1 MLRLLAGWLEEED
14 EEDGRLVPDLG
25 GRERART
32 TLSGQGLSYWTEE
45 MDDRGSELEP
55 WPAIVTYLA

>member
-25 GRERART
+25 GGKEPGPPCQVKGCPTGQKRWT
-32 TLSGQGLSYWTEE
+32 TEGQN
-45 MDDRGSELEP
+45 
-55 WPAIVTYLA
+55 